1 MPDSGGAA
9 GRWPAVRLRP
19 RFLPLG
25 LVLVTFLTPA
35 ARGQGDLPVIV
46 HVAAPLRVQV
56 GVQGEIRLTYRAR
69 RANVVAVVRAI
80 EDLDGPLAPRSTS
93 EREFGVVARA
103 FGHEAGELTVPVS
116 FVTPGWKRVTLTLV
130 TDERELSEGAVVEV
144 EAVP

>member
-1 MPDSGGAA
+1 MLRMAA
-9 GRWPAVRLRP
+9 LLLVLATATGVHAGEPGNLPEIVRVVAPPRLR
-19 RFLPLG
+19 
-25 LVLVTFLTPA
+25 
-35 ARGQGDLPVIV
+35 
-46 HVAAPLRVQV
+46 V
-56 GVQGEIRLTYRAR
+56 GTEGEIRVAYRAPQ
-69 RANVVAVVRAI
+69 ANVVAVVRAI